1 MSNQMGFAPPP
12 RQTLDRSFVETIQQ
26 LLGTD
31 NALRNAAETRYD
43 TAKRNEPVTV
53 VASLVA
59 VLQHSELEVAVRE
72 QSAVLLRQCCSK
84 VKDTDSTWQKLGAN
98 QEDVKEK
105 LLQLLEAE
113 PATQVRKK
121 VSDCIQ
127 SLGNQII
134 NVEENQRPQNI
145 QEWPTLMPSLFRII
159 CDKSKDSSLRA
170 DCLWIVKELVL
181 SVWQMLVAN
190 TTQSGQVLHTCLE
203 DSADPVRAEAA
214 ALVTSL
220 VDSIEKKEERKPFQP
235 LIPEVSRVTAQLAS
249 SADAKHLNTVL
260 LSFQATETADFYK
273 QHIASHLMPVLCGI
287 AKSHQDDSSRKYAFE
302 VIITFME
309 SKPKMMVKI
318 PHYIEQALDLC
329 IHFMMQLNDDV
340 TTWMQEDDET
350 GEDDEEAFTFGK
362 EAVDRLSRC
371 AAKVDAFLPMLEALK
386 QAVAKLFQTGDWKQV
401 VAGISTLTMIA
412 EYVDDEAT
420 VAQMLQGIKMQLA
433 ATHARVRYT
442 AWGAIAQFS
451 EDHTDV
457 LNSEAWTSQLLPE
470 FLKGLDDTC
479 ERVCLRCM
487 EAFQHFGES
496 VEREDLEPF
505 VQPMMEKLGSKLQG
519 NVKRQKKAI
528 TFIAVIAGQ
537 VDDAFAPYYG
547 HLMPLLKQV
556 IESTLHKT
564 EERQLLG
571 KCFECIS
578 LLARA
583 VGRNGFRADAEQIMQ
598 AMIQATKV
606 PNLPNNDPVKE
617 YMMAASERI
626 CATMKQDF
634 LPFVSHIL
642 PGVLERFTLAPR
654 EFTGGDEVDD
664 NDEVNLTLMQENGQ
678 VKVMIMYSSEI
689 QDLKAALECVHTFVE
704 ELAAAYAPFVGE
716 TAKALLPVFDFCM
729 EDGIRDLAFETWG
742 QLCRSARQGGQ
753 VQIVNELVMEFLK
766 RALPKFEAA
775 KVDVAELKT
784 SADGMTAC
792 LREAGP
798 GILHAEQL
806 RHICRTTLSALAES
820 LKRRSEAA
828 KGRPALQAQQD
839 EDGEDHD
846 DDDEEDEQALRT
858 SMCEVAGS
866 LMQHHADTFIAESFS
881 DYLTLVVQWLQPG
894 SAKEDRQLALFVICD
909 FLEHLGD
916 KVVAQ
921 WPQFVPKLVEDILH
935 PDADLRQPA
944 CYGVSL
950 AAKLQAFAPLALD
963 AANKLSQVVTQSRQR
978 TKKKSE
984 KAAQACAD
992 NALSAL
998 VEILLSHP
1006 QAITSVQAQAWN
1018 VWLGG
1023 LPCQEDD
1030 VEGVRNHRKLL
1041 ELLQQEKAEV
1051 VGEGGANVPKLFGIL
1066 VDVYKTDM
1074 ADEATSANIGQFA
1087 LRLGESKLESF
1098 AAQFS
1103 EKQKKK
1109 LLRIVREAQA
1119 APAKA

>member
-1 MSNQMGFAPPP
+1 
-12 RQTLDRSFVETIQQ
+12 
-26 LLGTD
+26 
-31 NALRNAAETRYD
+31 
-43 TAKRNEPVTV
+43 
-53 VASLVA
+53 
-59 VLQHSELEVAVRE
+59 
-72 QSAVLLRQCCSK
+72 
-84 VKDTDSTWQKLGAN
+84 
-98 QEDVKEK
+98 
-105 LLQLLEAE
+105 
-113 PATQVRKK
+113 
-121 VSDCIQ
+121 
-127 SLGNQII
+127 
-134 NVEENQRPQNI
+134 
-145 QEWPTLMPSLFRII
+145 
-159 CDKSKDSSLRA
+159 
-170 DCLWIVKELVL
+170 
-181 SVWQMLVAN
+181 
-190 TTQSGQVLHTCLE
+190 
-203 DSADPVRAEAA
+203 
-214 ALVTSL
+214 
-220 VDSIEKKEERKPFQP
+220 
-235 LIPEVSRVTAQLAS
+235 
-249 SADAKHLNTVL
+249 
-260 LSFQATETADFYK
+260 
-273 QHIASHLMPVLCGI
+273 
-287 AKSHQDDSSRKYAFE
+287 
-302 VIITFME
+302 
-309 SKPKMMVKI
+309 
-318 PHYIEQALDLC
+318 
-329 IHFMMQLNDDV
+329 
-340 TTWMQEDDET
+340 
-350 GEDDEEAFTFGK
+350 
-362 EAVDRLSRC
+362 
-371 AAKVDAFLPMLEALK
+371 
-386 QAVAKLFQTGDWKQV
+386 
-401 VAGISTLTMIA
+401 
-412 EYVDDEAT
+412 
-420 VAQMLQGIKMQLA
+420 
-433 ATHARVRYT
+433 
-442 AWGAIAQFS
+442 
-451 EDHTDV
+451 
-457 LNSEAWTSQLLPE
+457 
-470 FLKGLDDTC
+470 
-479 ERVCLRCM
+479 
-487 EAFQHFGES
+487 
-496 VEREDLEPF
+496 
-505 VQPMMEKLGSKLQG
+505 
-519 NVKRQKKAI
+519 
-528 TFIAVIAGQ
+528 
-537 VDDAFAPYYG
+537 
-547 HLMPLLKQV
+547 
-556 IESTLHKT
+556 
-564 EERQLLG
+564 
-571 KCFECIS
+571 
-578 LLARA
+578 
-583 VGRNGFRADAEQIMQ
+583 MQ

-606 PNLPNNDPVKE
+606 PNLPTNDPVKE

-654 EFTGGDEVDD
+654 EFTGGDDVDD

-766 RALPKFEAA
+766 RVLPKFEAA

-828 KGRPALQAQQD
+828 KGRPAQVQQD
-839 EDGEDHD
+839 EDGEDN

-866 LMQHHADTFIAESFS
+866 LMQHHADIFIAESFS
-881 DYLTLVVQWLQPG
+881 DYLTLVVQWVQPG

-984 KAAQACAD
+984 KVAQACAD

-998 VEILLSHP
+998 VEILLAHP

-1074 ADEATSANIGQFA
+1074 TDEATSANIGQFA

-1119 APAKA
+1119 ATAKA

>member
-1 MSNQMGFAPPP
+1 
-12 RQTLDRSFVETIQQ
+12 
-26 LLGTD
+26 
-31 NALRNAAETRYD
+31 
-43 TAKRNEPVTV
+43 
-53 VASLVA
+53 
-59 VLQHSELEVAVRE
+59 
-72 QSAVLLRQCCSK
+72 
-84 VKDTDSTWQKLGAN
+84 
-98 QEDVKEK
+98 
-105 LLQLLEAE
+105 
-113 PATQVRKK
+113 
-121 VSDCIQ
+121 
-127 SLGNQII
+127 
-134 NVEENQRPQNI
+134 
-145 QEWPTLMPSLFRII
+145 
-159 CDKSKDSSLRA
+159 
-170 DCLWIVKELVL
+170 
-181 SVWQMLVAN
+181 
-190 TTQSGQVLHTCLE
+190 
-203 DSADPVRAEAA
+203 
-214 ALVTSL
+214 
-220 VDSIEKKEERKPFQP
+220 
-235 LIPEVSRVTAQLAS
+235 
-249 SADAKHLNTVL
+249 
-260 LSFQATETADFYK
+260 
-273 QHIASHLMPVLCGI
+273 
-287 AKSHQDDSSRKYAFE
+287 
-302 VIITFME
+302 
-309 SKPKMMVKI
+309 
-318 PHYIEQALDLC
+318 
-329 IHFMMQLNDDV
+329 
-340 TTWMQEDDET
+340 
-350 GEDDEEAFTFGK
+350 
-362 EAVDRLSRC
+362 
-371 AAKVDAFLPMLEALK
+371 
-386 QAVAKLFQTGDWKQV
+386 
-401 VAGISTLTMIA
+401 
-412 EYVDDEAT
+412 
-420 VAQMLQGIKMQLA
+420 
-433 ATHARVRYT
+433 
-442 AWGAIAQFS
+442 
-451 EDHTDV
+451 
-457 LNSEAWTSQLLPE
+457 
-470 FLKGLDDTC
+470 
-479 ERVCLRCM
+479 M

-556 IESTLHKT
+556 IENTLHKT

-606 PNLPNNDPVKE
+606 PNLPTNDPVKE

-766 RALPKFEAA
+766 RVLPKFEAA

-792 LREAGP
+792 LREAGS

-828 KGRPALQAQQD
+828 KGRPAQVQQD

-866 LMQHHADTFIAESFS
+866 LMQHHADIFIAESFS

-984 KAAQACAD
+984 KVAQACAD

-998 VEILLSHP
+998 VEILLAHP

-1030 VEGVRNHRKLL
+1030 VEGVRNHRRLL

-1074 ADEATSANIGQFA
+1074 ADEATSVNIGQFA

-1103 EKQKKK
+1103 DKQKKK
-1109 LLRIVREAQA
+1109 LLRIVREARQMLQALIPLRGETCQRAAQAVRCARSAPASANPLRRLVLRPSRRQRLLLPRDWRQA
-1119 APAKA
+1119 AEVPRVLGACAAGTAAVSARRKRSKPSMALIDRVMFLGTGSAVPVPGQRNMSSLAVMLNTGAAIIVDCGEGTQHHIKVSKFLKLSRVEFWNDSSFESYNPQAQQTLYQSLLQNPRPDEVDLPQSPYVISNFNKVEHGGASQRNKNSGFNRWVRIRPPYVLPGAQPFAAAVALQRSDFRFCFEARARTCQDAFRNDPWKEGRDGSQLVPFSEDHREILAGAETPRSAIKLRGAAKRAEAISCLEPSPFGGDRKRMCIRHPGISGFGLATFAGLLHGEAFPILVVGNGPDAGFLPFPVHNWYRTACSLRGPPERFAACAGRWLSEIAVTACRDFSSQVNLKTGFVRRVRQALRFEGAVPARPVIAHVAGS